1 MTDTRPMLGPLIERI
16 DRRLTLIE
24 ASNRLTYI
32 TVDEM
37 TDALLD
43 VRLGCEGADAE
54 DQRRNT
60 RYYAERLL
68 RRLAEPH
75 DA

>member
-1 MTDTRPMLGPLIERI
+1 MLGPLIERI
-16 DRRLTLIE
+16 QRRLTLLE
-24 ASNRLTYI
+24 ATEALSTI

-43 VRLGCEGADAE
+43 VRLGCEGSDAE
-54 DQRRNT
+54 DQRNST

-68 RRLAEPH
+68 IRLSVGHPG
-75 DA
+75 DAA